1 MIEPSTLNQ
10 QKEFEKMMAEINK
23 LNKENDELVAQANK
37 RKKEDNNIK
46 MALKNEIDKLKSQN
60 LNLIKE
66 VNNLNE
72 QLSQYIKADIKISDE
87 EFNKMSDKEKYEYAM
102 STGNDVSD
110 DFEAY
115 YKAMEEECYYVD

>member
-1 MIEPSTLNQ
+1 MIESSTLNQ

-46 MALKNEIDKLKSQN
+46 MSLKNEIDKLKSQN

-72 QLSQYIKADIKISDE
+72 QLSQYIKAEIKISDE
-87 EFNKMSDKEKYEYAM
+87 EFNNMSDKEKYEYAM